1 MSKKVSFLTALLLVT
16 ILLLS
21 ACSVP
26 SGKTNKNDGAN
37 AQSASSQFADE
48 YEFLDARLAKT
59 DYSHVMYGVFVDI
72 HTLIGDNEV
81 VITAIQP
88 VNKGGMDYDDY
99 GFRTA
104 FASSELFEDIGMETY
119 VSETDGTKCWITLSA
134 VEPRYWKLTMANSAD
149 GGGFIHLPEFILSA
163 EEIDVDDIPL
173 WGGA

>member
-1 MSKKVSFLTALLLVT
+1 MSKKVSFLAVILLVT

-21 ACSVP
+21 ACSAP
-26 SGKTNKNDGAN
+26 GKTDNDDNNAN

-81 VITAIQP
+81 VVTAIQP
-88 VNKGGMDYDDY
+88 VNKGGTNYDDY

-104 FASSELFEDIGMETY
+104 FASSELFEDIGMETHI
-119 VSETDGTKCWITLSA
+119 SDTDGTRYWMTISA

-163 EEIDVDDIPL
+163 EEINVDDIPL
-173 WGGA
+173 WGGQ

>member
-1 MSKKVSFLTALLLVT
+1 MSKKVSFLAVILLVT

-21 ACSVP
+21 ACSAP
-26 SGKTNKNDGAN
+26 GKTDNDDNNAN

-59 DYSHVMYGVFVDI
+59 DYSHVV
-72 HTLIGDNEV
+72 
-81 VITAIQP
+81 TAIQP
-88 VNKGGMDYDDY
+88 VNKGGTNYDDY

-104 FASSELFEDIGMETY
+104 FASSELFEDIGMETHI
-119 VSETDGTKCWITLSA
+119 SDTDGTRYWMTISA

-163 EEIDVDDIPL
+163 EEINVDDIPL
-173 WGGA
+173 WGGQ